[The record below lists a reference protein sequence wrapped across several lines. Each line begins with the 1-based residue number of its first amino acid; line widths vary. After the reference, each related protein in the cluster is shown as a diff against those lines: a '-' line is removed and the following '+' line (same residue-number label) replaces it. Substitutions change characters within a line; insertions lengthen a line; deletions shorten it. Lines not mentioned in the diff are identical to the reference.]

1 MKKHVHGLMF
11 GSLRPR
17 NAIYAPCFTPAGPAA
32 FGRDRESAKQVWSQR
47 KGYPGDPAYRD
58 FYRGIGYDLD
68 LEYLR
73 PFLPPDG
80 SRRFTGIKYHRIT
93 GPIPNKEI

>member
-1 MKKHVHGLMF
+1 VSPLNKF
-11 GSLRPR
+11 
-17 NAIYAPCFTPAGPAA
+17 
-32 FGRDRESAKQVWSQR
+32 WSQR
-47 KGYPGDPAYRD
+47 EGYPGDQAYRD
-58 FYRGIGYDLD
+58 FYRDIGHDLD

-93 GPIPNKEI
+93 GRTPNKEIYVPGWAQGRSGLSRL